1 MKNYIK
7 QNIDNSFDDQE
18 LPFATE
24 NIVGH
29 AGTVFC
35 KIGKVE
41 DKIYFLKKGI
51 VQVNLLNSKGDERI
65 IDFFFPNNFFCSYS
79 SFLNSNPSDVE
90 VIALTDFEVEFI
102 TKDNLYKSYNNSIL
116 ANKLGRIET
125 EKLYLKKV
133 KREKD
138 FLTKTAEEHY
148 LELIRVQSPLLT
160 FLSIDKLAK
169 YLGIHPESLSRI
181 RRKKIKN

>member
-7 QNIDNSFDDQE
+7 QNIDNAFIDKD

-24 NIVGH
+24 SSVGKSG
-29 AGTVFC
+29 AVFC
-35 KIGKVE
+35 EIGKVE

-51 VQVNLLNSKGDERI
+51 VQVNLLNNNGDVRI
-65 IDFFFPNNFFCSYS
+65 VDFFFPNSFFCSYT
-79 SFLNSNPSDVE
+79 SFLTSNPSDVE
-90 VIALTDFEVEFI
+90 IIALTDFEVEWI
-102 TKDNLYKSYNNSIL
+102 TKENLHRSYEGSVL

-138 FLTKTAEEHY
+138 FLTKTAEEQY
-148 LELIRVQSPLLT
+148 LELIKTDSPLLSH
-160 FLSIDKLAK
+160 LSIDKLAK